1 MSSKNNRVQTVDNFF
16 TKKLDKHKHLYGIL
30 GSLLKD
36 KTNSFKKTRE
46 EKRNMRSFVISDRQ
60 QFKRIVVTAMLSV
73 AAIVPSLAP
82 ALASA
87 DQVAS
92 RSIALSSSS
101 KAATNVTYQVN
112 FTSVG
117 SAGAFVVDFCS
128 DSPIIGQTCT
138 APTGFSA
145 SSAASTTSGFT
156 DVSAL
161 DANTIVVTGTI
172 GAATAIS
179 VDVTGITN
187 PTNAGPLY
195 ARIVTYDT
203 DVHADAY
210 QSDNLG
216 TGNVD
221 DGGVAISITDS
232 VGVSAAVLETMTF
245 CVSGASGGTNPITAG
260 CTGTLVA
267 PTLTLGETVGSTKA
281 LTSSAVSTGD
291 IYTQIS
297 TNAAGGAVVSLKSGV
312 PCGGMKRVGAAVC
325 DIAPALQTDIAA
337 GQAKFGVVANADS
350 ATDTALS
357 ANGTFQIVPA
367 SGYDGSA
374 YALNYVSGDA
384 TGVTSVY
391 GDPILNT
398 NGTQPSNR
406 NMKLTFGA
414 SITNNTPAG
423 LYSADLSL
431 VATGTF

>member
-1 MSSKNNRVQTVDNFF
+1 
-16 TKKLDKHKHLYGIL
+16 
-30 GSLLKD
+30 
-36 KTNSFKKTRE
+36 
-46 EKRNMRSFVISDRQ
+46 MRSFVISDRQ
-60 QFKRIVVTAMLSV
+60 QFKRIVVTAMLSI

-82 ALASA
+82 ALVSA
-87 DQVAS
+87 DQVTT

-101 KAATNVTYQVN
+101 KDATNVTYQVN
-112 FTSVG
+112 FT
-117 SAGAFVVDFCS
+117 AIQTAAAFVVDFCN

-138 APTGFSA
+138 APSGFNA
-145 SSAASTTSGFT
+145 SSAASTSSGVTSVTGSTSKFIVEKAIAADD
-156 DVSAL
+156 DVS
-161 DANTIVVTGTI
+161 VE
-172 GAATAIS
+172 
-179 VDVTGITN
+179 VTGITN
-187 PTNAGPLY
+187 PDTSADPLY
-195 ARIVTYDT
+195 ARIVTFSTTGGAGTYAST
-203 DVHADAY
+203 TPGTY
-210 QSDNLG
+210 QDQGS
-216 TGNVD
+216 
-221 DGGVAISITDS
+221 VAISITDS

-245 CVSGASGGTNPITAG
+245 CVSGASGGTNPITSG

-267 PTLTLGETVGSTKA
+267 PTLTLGETVGTVKA

-325 DIAPALQTDIAA
+325 DIAPALQTGVATNE
-337 GQAKFGVVANADS
+337 AKFGVIANADS
-350 ATDTALS
+350 ATDTTLG
-357 ANGTFQIVPA
+357 ANGTFQVVPG
-367 SGYDGSA
+367 SGYNGST

-398 NGTQPSNR
+398 DGTQPSNR